1 MAQAHMLLAAALLS
15 ACASASTTSGTS
27 SGHAN
32 TRESSPDYITSV
44 EVAAT
49 PVTNVYDLISRLRP
63 QWLRTQTGSIGSNTR
78 SQVVVV
84 YLDDTRIG
92 DLQSLRT
99 ISTSGVATL
108 RYYDAARAA
117 TVLRNPGSDPIA
129 GAIVI
134 TTTKIQ

>member
-1 MAQAHMLLAAALLS
+1 MAKAHLLVATALLS
-15 ACASASTTSGTS
+15 ACASTTPGT
-27 SGHAN
+27 AN
-32 TRESSPDYITSV
+32 SRATTRESAPDYITSV
-44 EVAAT
+44 EVAAS
-49 PVTNVYDLISRLRP
+49 PVANVYDLISRLRP
-63 QWLRTQTGSIGSNTR
+63 HWLRTQTGSIRGNAR
-78 SQVVVV
+78 NQVVVV

-92 DLQSLRT
+92 DVQSLRT
-99 ISTSGVATL
+99 LSTSGVATL

>member
-1 MAQAHMLLAAALLS
+1 MAKAHLLVAAVLLC
-15 ACASASTTSGTS
+15 ACSTATPGTS
-27 SGHAN
+27 SRPT
-32 TRESSPDYITSV
+32 TRESAPDYITSV

-49 PVTNVYDLISRLRP
+49 PVGNVHDLISRLRP
-63 QWLRTQTGSIGSNTR
+63 HWLRTQTGSIRGNTR
-78 SQVVVV
+78 SQVIAV

-92 DLQSLRT
+92 DMLALRT
-99 ISTSGVATL
+99 LSTSGVATL